1 MTQRTKGKSRA
12 QSPAPS
18 SRPDNARNRVSSAPA
33 ERTTAGNAT
42 ELSGAALLI
51 HKLEGVVSEGKYHWK
66 ALCPCHDD
74 NDPSLLVDVRLHDV
88 RRVTFARCVACGAN
102 GVDVCRLLGLP
113 LGRVLYGNPPDDRPK
128 RSRVEPLGEEKVTRY
143 VSDLWDDPKLLD
155 YLHTDRG
162 LGDETLRRYEIG
174 WDSGRER
181 YTIPIRDRHGDL
193 VNLRRYRPSPPADV
207 PKMINAKGHGSP
219 ARLYPLPLPS
229 GNIVV
234 CEGEWDCLLLNQHGI
249 PAVTST
255 HGAGAWREEWNALFV
270 GRPVAYLYD
279 VGADHHAT
287 DHATGLAATRG
298 HAQATRAA
306 PRRQR
311 QRRGGVG
318 GRAASSPASVRV
330 VHLGFPRK
338 GDDVTDWFVTYGRTA
353 RELRDLI
360 NASAPLGR
368 GKGGRL

>member
-18 SRPDNARNRVSSAPA
+18 SRPDNASNRVSCAPA
-33 ERTTAGNAT
+33 ERTTAGKAT
-42 ELSGAALLI
+42 EFSGAALLI
-51 HKLEGVVSEGKYHWK
+51 ANLEGVVAEGRNHWK

-102 GVDVCRLLGLP
+102 GVEVCRVLGLP
-113 LGRVLYGNPPDDRPK
+113 LGRVLYENPPDDRLK
-128 RSRVEPLGEEKVTRY
+128 RSGVEPLDEEKVARY
-143 VSDLWDDPKLLD
+143 VSALWDDPNRLD
-155 YLHTDRG
+155 YLHTERG
-162 LGDETLRRYEIG
+162 LGDETLRRHEIG
-174 WDSGRER
+174 WDSGRDR
-181 YTIPIRDRHGDL
+181 YTIPIRDGHGGL
-193 VNLRRYRPSPPADV
+193 VNVRRYRPGDD
-207 PKMINAKGHGSP
+207 PKIINATGYGSP

-229 GNIVV
+229 GAIVI

-255 HGAGAWREEWNALFV
+255 HGASTWLEEWNPWFV
-270 GRPVAYLYD
+270 GRHVAYVYD

-287 DHATGLAATRG
+287 AHATGLAATRR
-298 HAQATRAA
+298 HAQAARAA

-311 QRRGGVG
+311 RRRGGVG
-318 GRAASSPASVRV
+318 TRPASSPASVRV
-330 VHLGFPRK
+330 VHLGLPRE
-338 GDDVTDWFVTYGRTA
+338 GDDVTDWFTTYGRTA

-368 GKGGRL
+368 GKEGRS